1 MVILL
6 PYKRKLCNCEEKD
19 MKKFF
24 IHLFLFAVLIFP
36 YHEVYSRVTSAADT
50 TAPLPLNTPKNE
62 QDLNNLY
69 KEIPDLNDKAA
80 LQKYLEKRLQ
90 IVQPANLTPGEVE
103 TPRSVSIVDTNA
115 QKQQNTLSAYEQI
128 YQESLNRAA
137 GNAPIN
143 EDTEISG
150 DFYRM
155 VPLVDETKPF
165 VPDFPYVTIK
175 LSDEREIMAPAEE
188 HIAYLLTTI
197 KLETTGIM
205 NVTEEFILVS
215 NNEGFPQG
223 FFRIFPKYSFSR
235 TGSKRRLDLNLK
247 SVTIN
252 GEEYPYK
259 ITEIG
264 NYLHIE
270 PKTPLDLP
278 TGIYTYRFNYL
289 IDRAVWFYDNF
300 DEFTWDI
307 TAKTLKNVVGSANA
321 VIVLPTGN
329 EFLAQNAI
337 MSSRQGLNSN
347 RVTITNLNQNTLAFA
362 DTEALGVGEDIHLF
376 LTLSK
381 GTLLAPDLLQRYLWT
396 IQDYGMS
403 IFALLTLLA
412 IFISFKISLAQIRR
426 NQDKT
431 RANLKKTPA
440 IFRLLNINSFDY
452 RSLLSEILDLINR
465 NIVELEK
472 NENEAILVKK
482 TDNLSK
488 LSKTTKKL
496 VEILFPNSET
506 TLPSTNLSKLKL
518 ERAYKYLQKTVY
530 REYNIYTIK
539 LNRLY
544 LIFSISMLVCGI
556 IASSFVAINPSHTFW
571 VILICTI
578 LMTPYLILFAINFKR
593 KWLDIAVKIISALSV
608 LYIASWLSIY
618 TSAFYAA
625 LMITSIALIIYY
637 FKLFS
642 RRSGL
647 LRNKIKETEEYK
659 SYLQK
664 NPELAAT
671 ARDFNAKMPYIYA
684 FELENKYKDIE
695 CFKLIEAYK
704 KLFPNFVNKE

>member
-1 MVILL
+1 
-6 PYKRKLCNCEEKD
+6 

-24 IHLFLFAVLIFP
+24 IHLFLFTLLLFP
-36 YHEVYSRVTSAADT
+36 YYEAHSSVISAADT
-50 TAPLPLNTPKNE
+50 TPPRSLNTPKNE

-69 KEIPDLNDKAA
+69 KEIPDLNDKVA
-80 LQKYLEKRLQ
+80 LQKYLEKRLK
-90 IVQPANLTPGEVE
+90 IAQPANLTPGEVE
-103 TPRSVSIVDTNA
+103 TPRTVSIVDTNA
-115 QKQQNTLSAYEQI
+115 QKQQQNTLSAYEQI

-143 EDTEISG
+143 EDTKLTGE
-150 DFYRM
+150 FYRM
-155 VPLVDETKPF
+155 VSVDDETKPF
-165 VPDFPYVTIK
+165 VPNFPYVTIK

-205 NVTEEFILVS
+205 NVTEEFVLVS

-223 FFRIFPKYSFSR
+223 FFRIFPKYTFSR
-235 TGSKRRLDLNLK
+235 TGSKRRLDLTLK

-270 PKTPLDLP
+270 PQKPLDLP
-278 TGIYTYRFNYL
+278 TGIYTYHFNYL
-289 IDRAVWFYDNF
+289 VDRAIWFYDNF
-300 DEFTWDI
+300 DEFSWDI

-321 VIVLPTGN
+321 VVVLPKGN

-337 MSSRQGLNSN
+337 MSSNQGLNPN
-347 RVTITNLNQNTLAFA
+347 RVTITTLNENTLAFA

-403 IFALLTLLA
+403 IFALLALLA
-412 IFISFKISLAQIRR
+412 IFISFKISLNQIRR

-431 RANLKKTPA
+431 RAVIRKSPS
-440 IFRLLNINSFDY
+440 IFRLINANIFDY

-465 NIVELEK
+465 NIIGLEK
-472 NENEAILVKK
+472 NDGESVLVKK

-506 TLPSTNLSKLKL
+506 ALPSTNLSKLKL
-518 ERAYKYLQKTVY
+518 ERAYKYLKHTVY
-530 REYNIYTIK
+530 REYHIYTIK

-544 LIFSISMLVCGI
+544 LVFSISMLISGMV
-556 IASSFVAINPSHTFW
+556 ASSLIAINPSHTFW
-571 VILICTI
+571 VIFICSV
-578 LMTPYLILFAINFKR
+578 LMAPYIILFSISFKR
-593 KWLDIAVKIISALSV
+593 QWLNALVKVISASLI

-618 TSAFYAA
+618 TSSFYAA
-625 LMITSIALIIYY
+625 VIIISIGLIIYY

-664 NPELAAT
+664 NPELAIS
-671 ARDFNAKMPYIYA
+671 ARDFDAKMPYIYA
-684 FELENKYKDIE
+684 FELEKKYKTVE
-695 CFKLIEAYK
+695 YFELIEAYQKLLPNLSK
-704 KLFPNFVNKE
+704 KE